1 MASMTPAAA
10 ADLFRAPPGQMIDV
24 GHGAAVAHRSVGSG
38 PDVLFVH
45 GWPVSGATYRTL
57 LPYLAD
63 DVTCHLLDLPG
74 AGSSSFSD
82 DTPLGLQLHIDSVR
96 SVVDQLGLDDVAVVG
111 HDSGGMLAR
120 HALAGDDRVRSWGLI
135 DTEQPQGTGWR
146 FNTFIAST
154 KAPGF
159 GPILGW
165 LAGKPALRRNQ
176 FVLGG
181 AFLDKSLLDGEF
193 DEFFLAPL
201 HSDAEYRTAMIRI
214 VKSFDKRFVEELG
227 ALHAKID
234 VPVQMVWGAEDIFFP
249 VEGARQMVSTFAD
262 AQLAVIDD
270 AALFS
275 HEERPAEVAAALLP
289 TLTGSR

>member
-1 MASMTPAAA
+1 MASMTPTEA

-24 GHGAAVAHRSVGSG
+24 GQGATVAHRSVGSG
-38 PDVLFVH
+38 PDVVFVH

-74 AGSSSFSD
+74 AGSSSFSAT
-82 DTPLGLQLHIDSVR
+82 TPLGLQLHIDSVR
-96 SVVDQLGLDDVAVVG
+96 SVVDQLGLDDVAIVG

-120 HALAGDDRVRSWGLI
+120 HALAGDERVRAWGLI

-146 FNTFIAST
+146 FNLFLNSRHL
-154 KAPGF
+154 PGF
-159 GPILGW
+159 GSALGW

-181 AFLDKSLLDGEF
+181 AFVDRSLLDGEF
-193 DEFFLAPL
+193 DEFFLEPL
-201 HSDAEYRTAMIRI
+201 HNDAAYRAATMRLL
-214 VKSFDKRFVEELG
+214 KSFDKRYVSELG

-234 VPVQMVWGAEDIFFP
+234 TPVQMVWGADDLFFP
-249 VEGARQMVSTFAD
+249 VDGAREMVSTFAN
-262 AQLAVIDD
+262 AKLAVIDN

-289 TLTGSR
+289 TLAGSG